1 MKTQLEYL
9 GQTWELRNVQVSHHH
24 AIPLDHNINWRWMKQ
39 QWPKLD
45 CPMMNWT
52 ILDEANPQTKNHLMI
67 CYTLEFS
74 NDESVIKDI
83 NQTRL
88 QEITKVREET
98 CITMKWHWNEEN
110 VQENDIEMKRMS
122 KTNSKGM

>member
-1 MKTQLEYL
+1 
-9 GQTWELRNVQVSHHH
+9 
-24 AIPLDHNINWRWMKQ
+24 
-39 QWPKLD
+39 
-45 CPMMNWT
+45 MMNWT